1 MTRSQACRI
10 LGVSI
15 AADMQEIKKS
25 YRQLMHKV
33 HPDTDAFHKTE
44 YDYSAQEINEAY
56 AFLCK
61 FGVGHSGHASHTSA
75 SRASTRSASRTS
87 TSGNFTRST
96 SRASAFDSSGPA
108 SSHASSDTSKKKR
121 WNAPVNPHAYT
132 ERNIYH
138 YVEDYDCSIIGNF
151 ILDTGKFIWK
161 PEEDFPLFLKSIF
174 ECSKKILEQTEQTGD
189 GRPSLSRRG
198 EVQAEL
204 TYLLTQQFI
213 DASETL
219 KLLIKPSV
227 GKDADI
233 YRIPSMLELSLSA
246 PKLTAGATLYP
257 TSITRHR
264 LFLKSAAGQN
274 VGYLSFHDDRLYYI
288 VIPLL
293 EQRRAQVKICVSEKQ
308 DSKKARNSSRYRHL
322 DFWLKVP
329 HTATGTFPENISL
342 QIKNLLDDYMH

>member
-61 FGVGHSGHASHTSA
+61 FGAGHSGHASHTST

-87 TSGNFTRST
+87 TS
-96 SRASAFDSSGPA
+96 RASGPS
-108 SSHASSDTSKKKR
+108 SSHTSSDAPKKKR
-121 WNAPVNPHAYT
+121 WNAPVNPHAYAK
-132 ERNIYH
+132 RNIYH
-138 YVEDYDCSIIGNF
+138 YVEDYDCSIIGSF

-189 GRPSLSRRG
+189 GKPRLSRRG

-233 YRIPSMLELSLSA
+233 YRIPAMLELSLSA
-246 PKLTAGATLYP
+246 PKLTAESTLYP
-257 TSITRHR
+257 ASITRHR

-342 QIKNLLDDYMH
+342 QIKKLLDDYMH